1 MEGPNGASRRFACS
15 PGGAVAA
22 GRRRLRGLFVGLLV
36 VVLAAAAWALA
47 GGRILAAL
55 VALGVAALVRLA
67 WRMSGDLEPL
77 AIDVTAEAVA
87 LRTRRAEVRLPRA
100 GARARPLT
108 AAEKQ
113 HLEGLASL
121 AGIVAGS
128 GGFDSRLLGE
138 FDLYAADLANAVLLE
153 SGESRLVVTPDD
165 PAAFVA
171 LLGAPPAASP
181 LVQSAPHE

>member
-1 MEGPNGASRRFACS
+1 MGEPSRASRRFACS

-22 GRRRLRGLFVGLLV
+22 GRRRLRTFLLGLAVA
-36 VVLAAAAWALA
+36 VLAAAAWALA
-47 GGRILAAL
+47 GGRVLAAILA
-55 VALGVAALVRLA
+55 VGVAALVRLA

-77 AIDVTAEAVA
+77 AIVVSADGIE
-87 LRTRRAEVRLPRA
+87 LRTRRAEVRLPRD
-100 GARARPLT
+100 GARARRLT
-108 AAEKQ
+108 AAERE

-165 PAAFVA
+165 PDGFVA
-171 LLGAPPAASP
+171 LLGARPAPSPPGTIC
-181 LVQSAPHE
+181 AP